1 MKRIKVKIKP
11 CYYLAVE
18 KGIKLFEVRYNDRD
32 YKVGD
37 ILVLREFAD
46 GEYTGRKMTM
56 RITYVLSDVDYV
68 KEGFVVLGIK
78 PAECFFVS
86 NYLDCGSVNNG

>member
-18 KGIKLFEVRYNDRD
+18 KGVKPFEVRYNDRD

-37 ILVLREFAD
+37 ILVLEEFAA
-46 GEYTGRKMTM
+46 GEYTGRKMNYE
-56 RITYVLSDVDYV
+56 ITYVLSDPEYV
-68 KEGFVVLGIK
+68 KEGYVVLGIK
-78 PAECFFVS
+78 PAERCFIS
-86 NYLDCGSVNNG
+86 NFIEEACSIW